1 MTQVREPAG
10 ARRAI
15 LARTLSGL
23 AIAGATAGLLAA
35 GAASAKVE
43 GDTVILGSANSLT
56 GKYSSNGIDTQNGYD
71 LAIKVINE
79 MGGVTVGGKKY
90 KLAVQYYDDES
101 TPARTAQL
109 LERLIEQDGVKY
121 ILGPYSSPTTIAAA
135 PVVEKYKVPMVE
147 AEGASRADRKS
158 KRLNSSHSCASRM
171 PSSA

>member
-1 MTQVREPAG
+1 MTQVREPPVSRG
-10 ARRAI
+10 ALLPRS
-15 LARTLSGL
+15 LSGR
-23 AIAGATAGLLAA
+23 AIAGATAGRLAA

-101 TPARTAQL
+101 TPARTAPL
-109 LERLIEQDGVKY
+109 
-121 ILGPYSSPTTIAAA
+121 PSPPT
-135 PVVEKYKVPMVE
+135 
-147 AEGASRADRKS
+147 
-158 KRLNSSHSCASRM
+158 
-171 PSSA
+171 

>member
-90 KLAVQYYDDES
+90 KLAVQYFAAKS
-101 TPARTAQL
+101 TPARTAPL
-109 LERLIEQDGVKY
+109 
-121 ILGPYSSPTTIAAA
+121 PSPPT
-135 PVVEKYKVPMVE
+135 
-147 AEGASRADRKS
+147 
-158 KRLNSSHSCASRM
+158 
-171 PSSA
+171 

>member
-79 MGGVTVGGKKY
+79 MGGVT
-90 KLAVQYYDDES
+90 
-101 TPARTAQL
+101 
-109 LERLIEQDGVKY
+109 
-121 ILGPYSSPTTIAAA
+121 
-135 PVVEKYKVPMVE
+135 
-147 AEGASRADRKS
+147 DRKS
-158 KRLNSSHSCASRM
+158 TRLTPVTNAHLVCRLLLEKKNNKTNKI
-171 PSSA
+171 